1 MTGLLSLYRAQF
13 KTTIAGM
20 LQYRGALVI
29 WLLDLLL
36 EPIIYLAVWRAVARA
51 QGGEVDG
58 FTAGD
63 FAAYF
68 VVTMMVNHATFTWIM
83 WEFEWRV
90 RQGTFSPQLLR
101 PVHPIHKDIADNLGY
116 KFLTLAVMVPAA
128 VVLALVF
135 DARFD
140 TSVWA
145 VLAFVPAL
153 VFAYAIRFAIEW
165 TLAMTAFWTTRNGA
179 VNQMYYPVV
188 LFLSGQAAPLALYP
202 EPVQVLAALLPFRW
216 FVAFPTELVLGRLS
230 VQEALVG
237 FGAQAAW
244 VSLAALI
251 LGSVWRRGIRRYSA
265 VGA

>member
-1 MTGLLSLYRAQF
+1 MTGLAAIYRAQF
-13 KTTIAGM
+13 KTSVAGM

-29 WLLDLLL
+29 WLLELLL

-68 VVTMMVNHATFTWIM
+68 VATMIINHATFTWIM
-83 WEFEWRV
+83 WEFDWRV
-90 RQGTFSPQLLR
+90 RQGSFSPLLLR
-101 PVHPIHKDIADNLGY
+101 PIHPIHKDIAENLGY
-116 KFLTLAVMVPAA
+116 KFLTLSVILPAA
-128 VVLALVF
+128 VVLAITF
-135 DARFD
+135 DARFE

-153 VFAYAIRFAIEW
+153 VMAYGIRFAVEW

-179 VNQMYYPVV
+179 VNQLYYPVL

-202 EPVQVLAALLPFRW
+202 EPIRVLAAILPFRW
-216 FVAFPTELVLGRLS
+216 FVAFPAELVLGRLS
-230 VQEALVG
+230 VRETLLG
-237 FGAQAAW
+237 FGAQAVW
-244 VSLAALI
+244 LGLAAVI
-251 LGSVWRRGIRRYSA
+251 LQAVWRRGIRRYSA